1 MWYICQ
7 YFEILCYIYFQISGG
22 LVGGGLKM
30 DFSDIITGFTD
41 SKKREQKFENHNF
54 EIVLTSGIKLNRIFI

>member
-1 MWYICQ
+1 M
-7 YFEILCYIYFQISGG
+7 
-22 LVGGGLKM
+22 GGGLKM

-54 EIVLTSGIKLNRIFI
+54 EIVLTSGIKLIILLLHFI